1 MTGAAIDLPAQNK
14 GIGFRNIGA
23 ALGARQHARGSGLLW
38 PGKRTA
44 FNISLYQTDGEPQ
57 RQQNKEDA

>member
-14 GIGFRNIGA
+14 GIRFGNIGA
-23 ALGARQHARGSGLLW
+23 ALGARQHARWRGLLW
-38 PGKRTA
+38 SRKRTA
-44 FNISLYQTDGEPQ
+44 FNISLDQADGEPQ